1 MKYHVSTSKRTKNDG
16 VNLQKKLE
24 ELKKLLKE
32 RDEELEKLNEELEE
46 AKEAKNEEMEQLR
59 NKLKR
64 KDEELRMLRKKKDKD
79 HEANVKRIEEL
90 VKLKDEMEDANE
102 ELQKIIK
109 LKNEE
114 MEEAKEAKDEEMEQL
129 RNKLKMKDEELR
141 MLRKKKD
148 KDHEANV
155 KRIEELMKLKDEM
168 KDANEELQKIIKMH
182 ETNGNVDINAVT
194 RIEELEK
201 QRKEEMQK
209 ANEELQKLRKEKD
222 EELQKMI
229 RDKDDQLQKLVK
241 KKDDE
246 KKDEIARVK
255 KEVEQY
261 SKSSCS
267 WTMSPSVK
275 YLPASSEGERV
286 HLTRR
291 RPVPPETFAYYEQS
305 YDFVSS
311 NMPRIEAC
319 LNVFNKAQFVDEE
332 NTGWPSPSSFNVL
345 IGKNNRGFDKHNW
358 WFAKANHPEGGL
370 TMLAYYDGTYSKFS
384 SGPDRTIQLPF
395 LKDATLA
402 PYKPFFFLDVHSFGV
417 KLAFMY
423 RIWPHHGVELPTTS
437 MWSRSEL
444 EYHLSDVK
452 WTKIDGADELKR
464 LVKEIDDKVE
474 DANEELEKMIKL
486 YETNGYIGIKAARR
500 MEELE
505 KERDEE
511 IQKAN
516 EEMRKLRKEKD
527 EELQKMIRDK
537 DDQLQKLGK
546 KKDDEKKDEIARVM
560 KEVEQCSKS
569 SCSWT
574 MSPSVRYLP
583 MDSEGTRVHL
593 TRRRPVPPE
602 TFIYGEDPHD
612 FVSCNM
618 PRIEACLNVFN
629 SAQFV
634 DEQNTGWP
642 IPSSFKVLIG
652 KNNRGFDKHNWWFAK
667 ANHPEGGLTMLAYY
681 DGNYSKFS
689 SGPDRTIQ
697 LPFLKDATLAPFKP
711 FFLLKVHSFGV
722 KLVFMYRV

>member
-1 MKYHVSTSKRTKNDG
+1 MAPFNFKSYNHFITSSNGTTLQVYELTKPMVHPFSIRKTDWKEVANINISLEDDDDVDDDEAENGHGGIEGSKALTMLAQHLKRLRLLVNPEGYCFQESGELADYADFGIHYLRLNDLFSWPHHGVELAMITVWSRLEMKYHVSTSKRTKNDG

-46 AKEAKNEEMEQLR
+46 AKEAKNEEMEQ
-59 NKLKR
+59 
-64 KDEELRMLRKKKDKD
+64 
-79 HEANVKRIEEL
+79 
-90 VKLKDEMEDANE
+90 
-102 ELQKIIK
+102 
-109 LKNEE
+109 
-114 MEEAKEAKDEEMEQL
+114 
-129 RNKLKMKDEELR
+129 
-141 MLRKKKD
+141 
-148 KDHEANV
+148 
-155 KRIEELMKLKDEM
+155 
-168 KDANEELQKIIKMH
+168 
-182 ETNGNVDINAVT
+182 
-194 RIEELEK
+194 
-201 QRKEEMQK
+201 

-246 KKDEIARVK
+246 KKDEIAR
-255 KEVEQY
+255 
-261 SKSSCS
+261 
-267 WTMSPSVK
+267 
-275 YLPASSEGERV
+275 
-286 HLTRR
+286 
-291 RPVPPETFAYYEQS
+291 
-305 YDFVSS
+305 
-311 NMPRIEAC
+311 
-319 LNVFNKAQFVDEE
+319 
-332 NTGWPSPSSFNVL
+332 
-345 IGKNNRGFDKHNW
+345 
-358 WFAKANHPEGGL
+358 
-370 TMLAYYDGTYSKFS
+370 
-384 SGPDRTIQLPF
+384 
-395 LKDATLA
+395 
-402 PYKPFFFLDVHSFGV
+402 
-417 KLAFMY
+417 
-423 RIWPHHGVELPTTS
+423 
-437 MWSRSEL
+437 
-444 EYHLSDVK
+444 
-452 WTKIDGADELKR
+452 
-464 LVKEIDDKVE
+464 
-474 DANEELEKMIKL
+474 
-486 YETNGYIGIKAARR
+486 
-500 MEELE
+500 
-505 KERDEE
+505 
-511 IQKAN
+511 AN

>member
-1 MKYHVSTSKRTKNDG
+1 MVHPFSIRKTDWKEVANINISLEDDDDVDGLLFFDGHGGIEGSKALTMLAQHLKRLRLLVNPEGYCFQESGELADYADFGIHYLRLNDLFSWPHHGVELAMITVWSRLEMKYHVSTSKRTKNDG

-64 KDEELRMLRKKKDKD
+64 KDEE
-79 HEANVKRIEEL
+79 
-90 VKLKDEMEDANE
+90 
-102 ELQKIIK
+102 
-109 LKNEE
+109 
-114 MEEAKEAKDEEMEQL
+114 
-129 RNKLKMKDEELR
+129 
-141 MLRKKKD
+141 
-148 KDHEANV
+148 
-155 KRIEELMKLKDEM
+155 
-168 KDANEELQKIIKMH
+168 
-182 ETNGNVDINAVT
+182 
-194 RIEELEK
+194 
-201 QRKEEMQK
+201 
-209 ANEELQKLRKEKD
+209 
-222 EELQKMI
+222 
-229 RDKDDQLQKLVK
+229 
-241 KKDDE
+241 
-246 KKDEIARVK
+246 
-255 KEVEQY
+255 
-261 SKSSCS
+261 
-267 WTMSPSVK
+267 
-275 YLPASSEGERV
+275 
-286 HLTRR
+286 
-291 RPVPPETFAYYEQS
+291 
-305 YDFVSS
+305 
-311 NMPRIEAC
+311 
-319 LNVFNKAQFVDEE
+319 
-332 NTGWPSPSSFNVL
+332 
-345 IGKNNRGFDKHNW
+345 
-358 WFAKANHPEGGL
+358 
-370 TMLAYYDGTYSKFS
+370 
-384 SGPDRTIQLPF
+384 
-395 LKDATLA
+395 
-402 PYKPFFFLDVHSFGV
+402 
-417 KLAFMY
+417 
-423 RIWPHHGVELPTTS
+423 
-437 MWSRSEL
+437 
-444 EYHLSDVK
+444 
-452 WTKIDGADELKR
+452 
-464 LVKEIDDKVE
+464 
-474 DANEELEKMIKL
+474 
-486 YETNGYIGIKAARR
+486 
-500 MEELE
+500 
-505 KERDEE
+505 
-511 IQKAN
+511 AN

>member
-1 MKYHVSTSKRTKNDG
+1 MAPFNFKSYNHFITSSNGTTLQVYELTKPMVHPFSIRKTDWKEVANINISLEDDDDVDDDEAERMSYDGLLFFDGHGGIEGSKALTMLAQHLKRLRLLVNPEGYCFQESGELADYADFGIHYLRLNDLFSWPHHGVELAMITVWSRLEMKYHVSTSKRTKNDG

-90 VKLKDEMEDANE
+90 VKLK
-102 ELQKIIK
+102 
-109 LKNEE
+109 EE

-201 QRKEEMQK
+201 QRKEEMQ
-209 ANEELQKLRKEKD
+209 
-222 EELQKMI
+222 
-229 RDKDDQLQKLVK
+229 

-423 RIWPHHGVELPTTS
+423 R
-437 MWSRSEL
+437 M
-444 EYHLSDVK
+444 
-452 WTKIDGADELKR
+452 
-464 LVKEIDDKVE
+464 
-474 DANEELEKMIKL
+474 
-486 YETNGYIGIKAARR
+486 
-500 MEELE
+500 
-505 KERDEE
+505 
-511 IQKAN
+511 
-516 EEMRKLRKEKD
+516 
-527 EELQKMIRDK
+527 
-537 DDQLQKLGK
+537 
-546 KKDDEKKDEIARVM
+546 
-560 KEVEQCSKS
+560 
-569 SCSWT
+569 
-574 MSPSVRYLP
+574 
-583 MDSEGTRVHL
+583 
-593 TRRRPVPPE
+593 
-602 TFIYGEDPHD
+602 
-612 FVSCNM
+612 
-618 PRIEACLNVFN
+618 
-629 SAQFV
+629 
-634 DEQNTGWP
+634 
-642 IPSSFKVLIG
+642 
-652 KNNRGFDKHNWWFAK
+652 
-667 ANHPEGGLTMLAYY
+667 
-681 DGNYSKFS
+681 
-689 SGPDRTIQ
+689 
-697 LPFLKDATLAPFKP
+697 
-711 FFLLKVHSFGV
+711 
-722 KLVFMYRV
+722 

>member
-1 MKYHVSTSKRTKNDG
+1 MAPFNFKSYNHFITSSNGTTLQVYELTKPMVHPFSIRKTDWKEVANINISLEDDDDRMSYDGLLFFDGHGGIEGSKALTMLAQHLKRLRLLVNPEGYCFQESGELADYADFGIHYLRLNDLFSWPHHGVELAMITVWSRLEMKYHVSTSKRTKNDG

-46 AKEAKNEEMEQLR
+46 
-59 NKLKR
+59 
-64 KDEELRMLRKKKDKD
+64 DEELRMLRKKKDKD

-102 ELQKIIK
+102 
-109 LKNEE
+109 NEE

-168 KDANEELQKIIKMH
+168 KDANEE
-182 ETNGNVDINAVT
+182 
-194 RIEELEK
+194 
-201 QRKEEMQK
+201 

-255 KEVEQY
+255 KE
-261 SKSSCS
+261 
-267 WTMSPSVK
+267 
-275 YLPASSEGERV
+275 
-286 HLTRR
+286 
-291 RPVPPETFAYYEQS
+291 
-305 YDFVSS
+305 
-311 NMPRIEAC
+311 
-319 LNVFNKAQFVDEE
+319 
-332 NTGWPSPSSFNVL
+332 
-345 IGKNNRGFDKHNW
+345 
-358 WFAKANHPEGGL
+358 
-370 TMLAYYDGTYSKFS
+370 
-384 SGPDRTIQLPF
+384 
-395 LKDATLA
+395 
-402 PYKPFFFLDVHSFGV
+402 
-417 KLAFMY
+417 
-423 RIWPHHGVELPTTS
+423 
-437 MWSRSEL
+437 
-444 EYHLSDVK
+444 

>member
-1 MKYHVSTSKRTKNDG
+1 MAPFNFKSYNHFITSSNGTTLQVYELTKPMVHPFSIRKTDWKEVANINISLEDDDDVDDDEAERMSYDGLLFFDGHGGIEGSKALTMLAQHLKRLRLLVNPEGYCFQESGELADYADFGIHYLRLNDLFSWPHHGVELAMITVWSRLEMKYHVSTSKRTKNDG

-46 AKEAKNEEMEQLR
+46 AKE
-59 NKLKR
+59 
-64 KDEELRMLRKKKDKD
+64 
-79 HEANVKRIEEL
+79 
-90 VKLKDEMEDANE
+90 
-102 ELQKIIK
+102 
-109 LKNEE
+109 
-114 MEEAKEAKDEEMEQL
+114 
-129 RNKLKMKDEELR
+129 
-141 MLRKKKD
+141 
-148 KDHEANV
+148 
-155 KRIEELMKLKDEM
+155 
-168 KDANEELQKIIKMH
+168 
-182 ETNGNVDINAVT
+182 
-194 RIEELEK
+194 
-201 QRKEEMQK
+201 
-209 ANEELQKLRKEKD
+209 
-222 EELQKMI
+222 
-229 RDKDDQLQKLVK
+229 KLVK

-319 LNVFNKAQFVDEE
+319 LNVFNKA
-332 NTGWPSPSSFNVL
+332 
-345 IGKNNRGFDKHNW
+345 H
-358 WFAKANHPEGGL
+358 
-370 TMLAYYDGTYSKFS
+370 
-384 SGPDRTIQLPF
+384 
-395 LKDATLA
+395 
-402 PYKPFFFLDVHSFGV
+402 
-417 KLAFMY
+417 
-423 RIWPHHGVELPTTS
+423 
-437 MWSRSEL
+437 
-444 EYHLSDVK
+444 
-452 WTKIDGADELKR
+452 
-464 LVKEIDDKVE
+464 
-474 DANEELEKMIKL
+474 
-486 YETNGYIGIKAARR
+486 
-500 MEELE
+500 
-505 KERDEE
+505 
-511 IQKAN
+511 
-516 EEMRKLRKEKD
+516 
-527 EELQKMIRDK
+527 
-537 DDQLQKLGK
+537 
-546 KKDDEKKDEIARVM
+546 
-560 KEVEQCSKS
+560 
-569 SCSWT
+569 
-574 MSPSVRYLP
+574 
-583 MDSEGTRVHL
+583 
-593 TRRRPVPPE
+593 
-602 TFIYGEDPHD
+602 
-612 FVSCNM
+612 
-618 PRIEACLNVFN
+618 

>member
-1 MKYHVSTSKRTKNDG
+1 MAPFNFKSYNHFITSSNGTTLQVYELTKPMVHPFSIRKTDWKEVANINISLEDDDDVDDDEAERMSYDGLLFFDGHGGIEGSKALTMLAQHLKRLRLLVNPEGYCFQESGELADYADFGIHYLRLNDLFSWPHHGVELAMITVWSRLEMKYHVSTSKRTKNDG

-46 AKEAKNEEMEQLR
+46 AKEAKNEEMEQ
-59 NKLKR
+59 
-64 KDEELRMLRKKKDKD
+64 
-79 HEANVKRIEEL
+79 
-90 VKLKDEMEDANE
+90 
-102 ELQKIIK
+102 
-109 LKNEE
+109 
-114 MEEAKEAKDEEMEQL
+114 
-129 RNKLKMKDEELR
+129 
-141 MLRKKKD
+141 
-148 KDHEANV
+148 
-155 KRIEELMKLKDEM
+155 
-168 KDANEELQKIIKMH
+168 
-182 ETNGNVDINAVT
+182 
-194 RIEELEK
+194 
-201 QRKEEMQK
+201 

-246 KKDEIARVK
+246 KKDEIAR
-255 KEVEQY
+255 
-261 SKSSCS
+261 
-267 WTMSPSVK
+267 
-275 YLPASSEGERV
+275 
-286 HLTRR
+286 
-291 RPVPPETFAYYEQS
+291 
-305 YDFVSS
+305 
-311 NMPRIEAC
+311 
-319 LNVFNKAQFVDEE
+319 
-332 NTGWPSPSSFNVL
+332 
-345 IGKNNRGFDKHNW
+345 
-358 WFAKANHPEGGL
+358 
-370 TMLAYYDGTYSKFS
+370 
-384 SGPDRTIQLPF
+384 
-395 LKDATLA
+395 
-402 PYKPFFFLDVHSFGV
+402 
-417 KLAFMY
+417 
-423 RIWPHHGVELPTTS
+423 
-437 MWSRSEL
+437 
-444 EYHLSDVK
+444 
-452 WTKIDGADELKR
+452 
-464 LVKEIDDKVE
+464 
-474 DANEELEKMIKL
+474 
-486 YETNGYIGIKAARR
+486 
-500 MEELE
+500 
-505 KERDEE
+505 
-511 IQKAN
+511 AN

>member
-1 MKYHVSTSKRTKNDG
+1 MAPFNFKSYNHFITSSNGTTLQVYELTKPMVHPFSIRKTDWKEVANINISLEDDDDVDDDEAERMSYDGLLFFDGHGGIEGSKALTMLAQHLKRLRLLVNPEGYCFQESGELADYADFGIHYLRLNDLFSWPHHGVELAMITVWSRLEMKYHVSTSKRTKNDG

-79 HEANVKRIEEL
+79 HEAN
-90 VKLKDEMEDANE
+90 
-102 ELQKIIK
+102 
-109 LKNEE
+109 
-114 MEEAKEAKDEEMEQL
+114 
-129 RNKLKMKDEELR
+129 
-141 MLRKKKD
+141 
-148 KDHEANV
+148 
-155 KRIEELMKLKDEM
+155 
-168 KDANEELQKIIKMH
+168 
-182 ETNGNVDINAVT
+182 
-194 RIEELEK
+194 ELEK

-255 KEVEQY
+255 KE
-261 SKSSCS
+261 
-267 WTMSPSVK
+267 
-275 YLPASSEGERV
+275 
-286 HLTRR
+286 
-291 RPVPPETFAYYEQS
+291 
-305 YDFVSS
+305 
-311 NMPRIEAC
+311 
-319 LNVFNKAQFVDEE
+319 
-332 NTGWPSPSSFNVL
+332 
-345 IGKNNRGFDKHNW
+345 
-358 WFAKANHPEGGL
+358 
-370 TMLAYYDGTYSKFS
+370 
-384 SGPDRTIQLPF
+384 
-395 LKDATLA
+395 
-402 PYKPFFFLDVHSFGV
+402 
-417 KLAFMY
+417 
-423 RIWPHHGVELPTTS
+423 
-437 MWSRSEL
+437 
-444 EYHLSDVK
+444 
-452 WTKIDGADELKR
+452 
-464 LVKEIDDKVE
+464 
-474 DANEELEKMIKL
+474 
-486 YETNGYIGIKAARR
+486 AARR

>member
-1 MKYHVSTSKRTKNDG
+1 MAPFNFKSYNHFITSSNGTTLQVYELTKPMVHPFSIRKTDWNLEDDDDVDDDEAERMSYDGLLFFDGHGGIEGSKALTMLAQHLKRLRLLVNPEGYCFQESGELADYADFGIHYLRLNDLFSWPHHGVELAMITVWSRLEMKYHVSTSK
-16 VNLQKKLE
+16 KKLE

-129 RNKLKMKDEELR
+129 RK
-141 MLRKKKD
+141 
-148 KDHEANV
+148 
-155 KRIEELMKLKDEM
+155 
-168 KDANEELQKIIKMH
+168 
-182 ETNGNVDINAVT
+182 
-194 RIEELEK
+194 ELEK

-229 RDKDDQLQKLVK
+229 RDK
-241 KKDDE
+241 
-246 KKDEIARVK
+246 
-255 KEVEQY
+255 
-261 SKSSCS
+261 
-267 WTMSPSVK
+267 
-275 YLPASSEGERV
+275 
-286 HLTRR
+286 
-291 RPVPPETFAYYEQS
+291 
-305 YDFVSS
+305 
-311 NMPRIEAC
+311 
-319 LNVFNKAQFVDEE
+319 
-332 NTGWPSPSSFNVL
+332 
-345 IGKNNRGFDKHNW
+345 
-358 WFAKANHPEGGL
+358 
-370 TMLAYYDGTYSKFS
+370 
-384 SGPDRTIQLPF
+384 
-395 LKDATLA
+395 
-402 PYKPFFFLDVHSFGV
+402 
-417 KLAFMY
+417 
-423 RIWPHHGVELPTTS
+423 
-437 MWSRSEL
+437 
-444 EYHLSDVK
+444 
-452 WTKIDGADELKR
+452 
-464 LVKEIDDKVE
+464 
-474 DANEELEKMIKL
+474 
-486 YETNGYIGIKAARR
+486 

>member
-1 MKYHVSTSKRTKNDG
+1 MAPFNFKSYNHFITSSNGTTLQVYELTKPMVHPFSIRKTDWKEVANINISLEDDDDVDDDEAERMSYDGLLFFDGHGGIEGSKALTMLAQHLKRLRLLVNPEGYCFQESGELADYADFGIHYLRLNDLFSWPHHGVELAMITVWSRLEMKYHVSTSKRTKNDG

-90 VKLKDEMEDANE
+90 VKLKDEMEDA
-102 ELQKIIK
+102 
-109 LKNEE
+109 
-114 MEEAKEAKDEEMEQL
+114 KEAKDEEMEQL

-209 ANEELQKLRKEKD
+209 
-222 EELQKMI
+222 
-229 RDKDDQLQKLVK
+229 
-241 KKDDE
+241 KDDE

-255 KEVEQY
+255 KE
-261 SKSSCS
+261 
-267 WTMSPSVK
+267 
-275 YLPASSEGERV
+275 
-286 HLTRR
+286 
-291 RPVPPETFAYYEQS
+291 
-305 YDFVSS
+305 
-311 NMPRIEAC
+311 
-319 LNVFNKAQFVDEE
+319 
-332 NTGWPSPSSFNVL
+332 
-345 IGKNNRGFDKHNW
+345 
-358 WFAKANHPEGGL
+358 
-370 TMLAYYDGTYSKFS
+370 
-384 SGPDRTIQLPF
+384 
-395 LKDATLA
+395 
-402 PYKPFFFLDVHSFGV
+402 
-417 KLAFMY
+417 
-423 RIWPHHGVELPTTS
+423 
-437 MWSRSEL
+437 
-444 EYHLSDVK
+444 
-452 WTKIDGADELKR
+452 
-464 LVKEIDDKVE
+464 
-474 DANEELEKMIKL
+474 
-486 YETNGYIGIKAARR
+486 

>member
-1 MKYHVSTSKRTKNDG
+1 MAPFNFKSYNHFITSSNGTTLQVYELTKPMVHPFSIRKTDWKEVANINISLEDDDDVDDDEAERMSYDGLLFFDGHGGIEGSKALTMLAQHLKRLRLLVNPEGYCFQESGELADYADFGIHYLRLNDLFSWPHHGVELAMITVWSRLEMKYHVSTSKRTKNDG

-102 ELQKIIK
+102 ELQK
-109 LKNEE
+109 
-114 MEEAKEAKDEEMEQL
+114 
-129 RNKLKMKDEELR
+129 
-141 MLRKKKD
+141 
-148 KDHEANV
+148 
-155 KRIEELMKLKDEM
+155 M

-241 KKDDE
+241 KKDD
-246 KKDEIARVK
+246 
-255 KEVEQY
+255 
-261 SKSSCS
+261 
-267 WTMSPSVK
+267 
-275 YLPASSEGERV
+275 
-286 HLTRR
+286 
-291 RPVPPETFAYYEQS
+291 
-305 YDFVSS
+305 
-311 NMPRIEAC
+311 
-319 LNVFNKAQFVDEE
+319 
-332 NTGWPSPSSFNVL
+332 
-345 IGKNNRGFDKHNW
+345 
-358 WFAKANHPEGGL
+358 
-370 TMLAYYDGTYSKFS
+370 
-384 SGPDRTIQLPF
+384 
-395 LKDATLA
+395 
-402 PYKPFFFLDVHSFGV
+402 
-417 KLAFMY
+417 
-423 RIWPHHGVELPTTS
+423 
-437 MWSRSEL
+437 
-444 EYHLSDVK
+444 
-452 WTKIDGADELKR
+452 
-464 LVKEIDDKVE
+464 
-474 DANEELEKMIKL
+474 
-486 YETNGYIGIKAARR
+486 
-500 MEELE
+500 
-505 KERDEE
+505 
-511 IQKAN
+511 
-516 EEMRKLRKEKD
+516 
-527 EELQKMIRDK
+527 
-537 DDQLQKLGK
+537 KLGK

>member
-1 MKYHVSTSKRTKNDG
+1 MAPFNFKSYNHFITSSNGTTLQVYELTKPMVHPFSIRKTDWKEVANINISLEDDDERMSYDGLLFFDGHGGIEGSKALTMLAQHLKRLRLLVNPEGYCFQESGELADYADFGIHYLRLNDLFSWPHHGVELAMITVWSRLEMKYHVSTSKRTKNDG

-129 RNKLKMKDEELR
+129 RNKLKMKDEE
-141 MLRKKKD
+141 
-148 KDHEANV
+148 
-155 KRIEELMKLKDEM
+155 
-168 KDANEELQKIIKMH
+168 
-182 ETNGNVDINAVT
+182 
-194 RIEELEK
+194 ELEK

-246 KKDEIARVK
+246 KKD
-255 KEVEQY
+255 
-261 SKSSCS
+261 
-267 WTMSPSVK
+267 
-275 YLPASSEGERV
+275 
-286 HLTRR
+286 
-291 RPVPPETFAYYEQS
+291 
-305 YDFVSS
+305 
-311 NMPRIEAC
+311 
-319 LNVFNKAQFVDEE
+319 
-332 NTGWPSPSSFNVL
+332 
-345 IGKNNRGFDKHNW
+345 
-358 WFAKANHPEGGL
+358 
-370 TMLAYYDGTYSKFS
+370 
-384 SGPDRTIQLPF
+384 
-395 LKDATLA
+395 
-402 PYKPFFFLDVHSFGV
+402 
-417 KLAFMY
+417 
-423 RIWPHHGVELPTTS
+423 
-437 MWSRSEL
+437 
-444 EYHLSDVK
+444 
-452 WTKIDGADELKR
+452 
-464 LVKEIDDKVE
+464 
-474 DANEELEKMIKL
+474 
-486 YETNGYIGIKAARR
+486 
-500 MEELE
+500 
-505 KERDEE
+505 
-511 IQKAN
+511 KAN

>member
-1 MKYHVSTSKRTKNDG
+1 MAPFNFKSYNHFITSSNGTTLQVYELTKPMKTDWKEVANINISLEDDDDVDDDEAERMSYDGLLFFDGHGGIEGSKALTMLAQHLKRLRLLVNPEGYCFQESGELADYADFGIHYLRLNDLFSWPHHGVELAMITVWSRLEMKYHVSTSKRTKNDG

-59 NKLKR
+59 NK
-64 KDEELRMLRKKKDKD
+64 
-79 HEANVKRIEEL
+79 
-90 VKLKDEMEDANE
+90 
-102 ELQKIIK
+102 
-109 LKNEE
+109 
-114 MEEAKEAKDEEMEQL
+114 
-129 RNKLKMKDEELR
+129 KDEELR

-201 QRKEEMQK
+201 QRKEE
-209 ANEELQKLRKEKD
+209 LQKLRKEKD

-255 KEVEQY
+255 KE
-261 SKSSCS
+261 
-267 WTMSPSVK
+267 
-275 YLPASSEGERV
+275 
-286 HLTRR
+286 
-291 RPVPPETFAYYEQS
+291 
-305 YDFVSS
+305 
-311 NMPRIEAC
+311 
-319 LNVFNKAQFVDEE
+319 
-332 NTGWPSPSSFNVL
+332 
-345 IGKNNRGFDKHNW
+345 
-358 WFAKANHPEGGL
+358 
-370 TMLAYYDGTYSKFS
+370 
-384 SGPDRTIQLPF
+384 
-395 LKDATLA
+395 
-402 PYKPFFFLDVHSFGV
+402 
-417 KLAFMY
+417 
-423 RIWPHHGVELPTTS
+423 
-437 MWSRSEL
+437 
-444 EYHLSDVK
+444 
-452 WTKIDGADELKR
+452 
-464 LVKEIDDKVE
+464 
-474 DANEELEKMIKL
+474 
-486 YETNGYIGIKAARR
+486 R

>member
-1 MKYHVSTSKRTKNDG
+1 MAPFNFKSYNHFITSSNGTTLQVYELTKPMVHPFSIRKTDWKEVANINISLEDDDERMSYDGLLFFDGHGGIEGSKALTMLAQHLKRLRLLVNPEGYCFQESGELADYADFGIHYLRLNDLFSWPHHGVELAMITVWSRLEMKYHVSTSKRTKNDG

-59 NKLKR
+59 NK
-64 KDEELRMLRKKKDKD
+64 
-79 HEANVKRIEEL
+79 
-90 VKLKDEMEDANE
+90 
-102 ELQKIIK
+102 KIIK

-148 KDHEANV
+148 KDHEAN
-155 KRIEELMKLKDEM
+155 
-168 KDANEELQKIIKMH
+168 
-182 ETNGNVDINAVT
+182 
-194 RIEELEK
+194 K

-246 KKDEIARVK
+246 KKDEIAR
-255 KEVEQY
+255 
-261 SKSSCS
+261 
-267 WTMSPSVK
+267 
-275 YLPASSEGERV
+275 
-286 HLTRR
+286 
-291 RPVPPETFAYYEQS
+291 
-305 YDFVSS
+305 
-311 NMPRIEAC
+311 
-319 LNVFNKAQFVDEE
+319 
-332 NTGWPSPSSFNVL
+332 
-345 IGKNNRGFDKHNW
+345 
-358 WFAKANHPEGGL
+358 
-370 TMLAYYDGTYSKFS
+370 
-384 SGPDRTIQLPF
+384 
-395 LKDATLA
+395 
-402 PYKPFFFLDVHSFGV
+402 
-417 KLAFMY
+417 
-423 RIWPHHGVELPTTS
+423 
-437 MWSRSEL
+437 
-444 EYHLSDVK
+444 
-452 WTKIDGADELKR
+452 
-464 LVKEIDDKVE
+464 
-474 DANEELEKMIKL
+474 
-486 YETNGYIGIKAARR
+486 
-500 MEELE
+500 
-505 KERDEE
+505 
-511 IQKAN
+511 KAN

>member
-1 MKYHVSTSKRTKNDG
+1 MAPFNFKSYNHFITSSNGTTLQVYELTKPMVHPFSIRKTDWKEVANINISLEDDDDVDDDEAERMSYDGLLFFDGHGGIEGSKALTMLAQHLKRLRLLVNPEGYCFQESGELADYADFGIHYLRLNDLFSWPHHGVELAMITVWSRLEMKYHVSTSKRTKNDG

-102 ELQKIIK
+102 
-109 LKNEE
+109 
-114 MEEAKEAKDEEMEQL
+114 
-129 RNKLKMKDEELR
+129 MKDEELR

-168 KDANEELQKIIKMH
+168 KDAK
-182 ETNGNVDINAVT
+182 
-194 RIEELEK
+194 K

-261 SKSSCS
+261 S
-267 WTMSPSVK
+267 
-275 YLPASSEGERV
+275 
-286 HLTRR
+286 
-291 RPVPPETFAYYEQS
+291 
-305 YDFVSS
+305 
-311 NMPRIEAC
+311 
-319 LNVFNKAQFVDEE
+319 
-332 NTGWPSPSSFNVL
+332 
-345 IGKNNRGFDKHNW
+345 
-358 WFAKANHPEGGL
+358 
-370 TMLAYYDGTYSKFS
+370 
-384 SGPDRTIQLPF
+384 
-395 LKDATLA
+395 
-402 PYKPFFFLDVHSFGV
+402 
-417 KLAFMY
+417 
-423 RIWPHHGVELPTTS
+423 
-437 MWSRSEL
+437 
-444 EYHLSDVK
+444 
-452 WTKIDGADELKR
+452 
-464 LVKEIDDKVE
+464 
-474 DANEELEKMIKL
+474 
-486 YETNGYIGIKAARR
+486 
-500 MEELE
+500 
-505 KERDEE
+505 
-511 IQKAN
+511 
-516 EEMRKLRKEKD
+516 
-527 EELQKMIRDK
+527 
-537 DDQLQKLGK
+537 KLGK

>member
-1 MKYHVSTSKRTKNDG
+1 MAPFNFKSYNHFITSSNGTTLQVYELTKPMVHPFSIRKTDWKEVANINISLEDEAERMSYDGLLFFDGHGGIEGSKALTMLAQHLKRLRLLVNPEGYCFQESGELADYADFGIHYLRLNDLFSWPHHGVELAMITVWSRLEMKYHVSTSKRTKNDG

-64 KDEELRMLRKKKDKD
+64 KDEELRMLK
-79 HEANVKRIEEL
+79 
-90 VKLKDEMEDANE
+90 
-102 ELQKIIK
+102 
-109 LKNEE
+109 

-155 KRIEELMKLKDEM
+155 KRIE
-168 KDANEELQKIIKMH
+168 
-182 ETNGNVDINAVT
+182 
-194 RIEELEK
+194 IEELEK

-261 SKSSCS
+261 SK
-267 WTMSPSVK
+267 
-275 YLPASSEGERV
+275 
-286 HLTRR
+286 
-291 RPVPPETFAYYEQS
+291 
-305 YDFVSS
+305 
-311 NMPRIEAC
+311 N
-319 LNVFNKAQFVDEE
+319 
-332 NTGWPSPSSFNVL
+332 
-345 IGKNNRGFDKHNW
+345 
-358 WFAKANHPEGGL
+358 
-370 TMLAYYDGTYSKFS
+370 
-384 SGPDRTIQLPF
+384 
-395 LKDATLA
+395 
-402 PYKPFFFLDVHSFGV
+402 
-417 KLAFMY
+417 
-423 RIWPHHGVELPTTS
+423 
-437 MWSRSEL
+437 
-444 EYHLSDVK
+444 
-452 WTKIDGADELKR
+452 ELKR